1 MSTPVQSSNVP
12 LQLSFDGGSTYQD
25 LVCLENYSIE
35 STTNSTTDDTFCG
48 RFIGIG
54 PIGTQITGAAVCD
67 TTPLATQVSIY
78 ALKAAQAA
86 ATSIKIRA
94 NYPTA
99 GSAGGQI
106 SNNGDGY
113 ITAAGVQF
121 AVNNLVKF
129 TFTILIN
136 GSFL

>member
-12 LQLSFDGGSTYQD
+12 LQISFDNGVTWKD
-25 LVCLENYSIE
+25 LVCMQNYAIE
-35 STTNSTTDDTFCG
+35 STTQTTTEDTFCA
-48 RFIGIG
+48 RYIGIG
-54 PIGTQITGAAVCD
+54 VIATQITGAAVCD
-67 TTPLATQVSIY
+67 VAPSNTQVSIF

-86 ATSIKIRA
+86 AQLINIRA

-99 GSAGGQI
+99 GSAGGAI
-106 SNNGDGY
+106 SNNGQGY
-113 ITAAGVQF
+113 ITAAAEQM

-129 TFTILIN
+129 TFTILVN